1 MGRGLRLTEQEIA
14 RLGARYKALA
24 QATTAHSAKPSRSKY
39 NNVKT
44 TTEDGTSDS
53 QLEAKR
59 AAHLKMLERAGHIT
73 GLSRQVRFRLMATG
87 VVGVQHFE
95 TYVADFVYFDIH
107 HRRFVVEDTKGY
119 RTRDYQ
125 RKKRLMRELY
135 GLEIVES

>member
-1 MGRGLRLTEQEIA
+1 MGRGLRFSEREIA
-14 RLGARYKALA
+14 RLGSRYKGLA
-24 QATTAHSAKPSRSKY
+24 KATTAHTAKPARSKY

-44 TTEDGTSDS
+44 TTEDGTFDS
-53 QLEAKR
+53 KLEAKR

-73 GLSRQVRFRLMATG
+73 GLSRQVRFALMATSI
-87 VVGVQHFE
+87 VGVQHFE

-107 HRRFVVEDTKGY
+107 NRRFVVEDTKGH

-125 RKKRLMRELY
+125 RKKRLIRELY